1 MATSSAEQGTGKTP
15 RGLKG
20 AALLWRN
27 LRPSNSFPFLGAG
40 TRAKAGWRRRTPVK
54 PAPVLLLRGDGY
66 SVRQSV
72 VLSTGLPQRAA
83 LLTSWGNPHS
93 AGACTCA
100 HAARTEFF
108 DVCGHSVT
116 SYVGRQPLA
125 ESAPSALPFLSAV
138 LNSVAETF
146 VRPGRSALP
155 VALLGRFQNSVRKP
169 AETSHLSSSIDE
181 RIGFSRLERPRQVPE
196 RAPHRCLLFIRR
208 CSRRAAVVRS
218 DDLQNLH
225 CIFPAKTTAISLQI
239 YCDGLAEWPARP
251 VAGLSGRSP
260 SITAAL
266 KIVARR

>member
-1 MATSSAEQGTGKTP
+1 MHSRKVDARVACGVRIFRSAKCRRFIATGRKPS
-15 RGLKG
+15 GLI
-20 AALLWRN
+20 
-27 LRPSNSFPFLGAG
+27 RPSFALRASEGTLGNASAR
-40 TRAKAGWRRRTPVK
+40 TRYPRWRRRTPVK

-169 AETSHLSSSIDE
+169 AETSHLSSSIVKCS
-181 RIGFSRLERPRQVPE
+181 IYSGFR
-196 RAPHRCLLFIRR
+196 LFILIQKECRGAVTKPI
-208 CSRRAAVVRS
+208 SR
-218 DDLQNLH
+218 
-225 CIFPAKTTAISLQI
+225 
-239 YCDGLAEWPARP
+239 
-251 VAGLSGRSP
+251 
-260 SITAAL
+260 
-266 KIVARR
+266 